1 MKKYAGG
8 ISVII
13 PIYNEELLLEK
24 EITSLLQ
31 KMHTIKPCEIVLI
44 ENGSKDNT
52 LNIAKKL
59 VRQNKNVRLVKI
71 LTPSYGAAVKRGL
84 ESARYKTIVQF
95 DLDLIDLR
103 FLRNAVALLRNCDV
117 VVGSKTL
124 NPSSDRRSLDR
135 MLVTR
140 TINYIIRAYFGY
152 LGTDTHGIKA
162 YRKNKVQS
170 LLHYVK
176 NTNLFFDTEVLLLA
190 QKHHLR
196 IRELP
201 VSVAKLRS
209 TRFTMHVVV
218 FQTFIEFITL
228 LVRREYYISKTMPH
242 ISTDDYGLNS
252 SVNKATNLLIKNKSV
267 HTVSVL
273 PRGSKRLPM
282 ERVKVACH
290 INLIEG
296 KPILNPQLIPTL
308 VNTKGEFYS
317 LPVFYAKLLFNHIS
331 WKELKLEM
339 QAQIDTVKKNNNI
352 YEINSHQH
360 THALYPVDIIASTIA
375 RENSISHLRTYG
387 DIVSYSF
394 MGWIKKNILILASAI
409 EHLMYGKMLFQSP
422 IWKKGNVPISFM
434 SWETAYKFLERKVE
448 VVCHPGTPY
457 DKNKLYLSSIEQRE
471 INH

>member
-1 MKKYAGG
+1 MKKYIGG
-8 ISVII
+8 ISIII

-24 EITSLLQ
+24 EITSLLR
-31 KMHTIKPCEIVLI
+31 KMRTIKPCEIVLI

-95 DLDLIDLR
+95 DLDLIDMR
-103 FLRNAVALLRNCDV
+103 FLRNATVLLQNCDV

-124 NPSSDRRSLDR
+124 NPHSDKRSLDR

-152 LGTDTHGIKA
+152 PGTDTHGIKA

-218 FQTFIEFITL
+218 FQTLVEFITL
-228 LVRREYYISKTMPH
+228 LARREYYIGKTVPH

-252 SVNKATNLLIKNKSV
+252 SVNKATNLLIKNRNV
-267 HTVSVL
+267 HTVSIL
-273 PRGSKRLPM
+273 PPGSKRLPTG
-282 ERVKVACH
+282 RVRAACH

-296 KPILNPQLIPTL
+296 KSVLNPQLIPSL
-308 VNTKGEFYS
+308 VNKRGEFYP
-317 LPVFYAKLLFNHIS
+317 LPIFYAKLLFNRIS
-331 WKELKLEM
+331 WKELRLEI
-339 QAQIDTVKKNNNI
+339 QAQIDAVKKNNNI

-360 THALYPVDIIASTIA
+360 THALYPIDIIVSTIA
-375 RENSISHLRTYG
+375 KENNISHLRRYG
-387 DIVSYSF
+387 DIVCYSH
-394 MGWIKKNILILASAI
+394 MGWVKKNILIFTSAI

-422 IWKKGNVPISFM
+422 IWKKGNIPISFM
-434 SWETAYKFLERKVE
+434 SWETAYKLIERKVE

-457 DKNKLYLSSIEQRE
+457 DKNRLYLSLLEQH
-471 INH
+471 N